1 MKITCIPS
9 GMLQANTYIAADEET
24 QKAFIVDPG
33 GYSKKTVDLINNEN
47 YEIEYIILTHG
58 HSDHTDG
65 VSEYKRL
72 FPSAKIIACA
82 KERELLED
90 PQKSMSYNP
99 IDFEID
105 IWVNDGD
112 ILEVGNNKLKIIHTP
127 GHTPGGMCI
136 LVDNIFFSG
145 DTLFQ
150 YSIGRTDFWGGSFSD
165 IKKSIQNKLYVLPD
179 DTIVYPGHMGTT
191 TIGAEKRG
199 NPFV

>member
-9 GMLQANTYIAADEET
+9 GMLQANTYITADEET

-72 FPSAKIIACA
+72 FPSAKIVACA

-112 ILEVGNNKLKIIHTP
+112 ILEVGNKKLKIIHTP

-136 LVDNIFFSG
+136 LVDNILFSG

-165 IKKSIQNKLYVLPD
+165 IKKSIQNKLYLLPD
-179 DTIVYPGHMGTT
+179 DTIVYPGHMGAT